1 MLSGIQLFL
10 EKNRKW
16 LFGFLLIVIIIPFVF
31 TIGSM
36 PGLGYGKKKHA
47 FKLFGHDLNDPKQ
60 VEAIVRD
67 GALSIALQTGSEE
80 NVWMESAQGY
90 AFHRLVL
97 LSVVHA
103 LRLPAPSDDQLNKF
117 IKTRPL
123 FWDENQTF
131 QPKLYN
137 AYLNK
142 WSKRFGKTQSLRQL
156 LVEDCLCER
165 VKSILSESNFVLPK
179 ECETL
184 FKQRNASYQLDYVSV
199 KNDVA
204 LPSELAEDELKSFF
218 EENKGD
224 YRVDRKVKVALL
236 FFDAKKHRSDLPIV
250 SDQILKHYFE
260 AHAKDFSTES
270 EVSFESVKPEVQKRC
285 EAEQLRG
292 MAENCATQFVMAVY
306 DKNIRWQSPEWEQLL
321 AENNVR
327 IIDTLPA
334 YEKDALPSKKGLKKE
349 ILLSAFDLDKEHFL
363 SDPMSV
369 KNGYV
374 VLALKECFDPYYP
387 NLDDVRERVVKD
399 CKVHIQNEI
408 FNKKVSNLQEQLNQS
423 SENSDKLLADHQLV
437 RCSMEPFSLNLA
449 VKDLLPLLP
458 PQEIFKFIKELE
470 TLPEGQWSSSFEGKN
485 KEKLLFFCKS
495 RSFSNSV
502 KQEELQEFEKSFK
515 RMKNTI
521 YSESLWREILENVMR
536 QVKTD

>member
-1 MLSGIQLFL
+1 
-10 EKNRKW
+10 
-16 LFGFLLIVIIIPFVF
+16 
-31 TIGSM
+31 
-36 PGLGYGKKKHA
+36 
-47 FKLFGHDLNDPKQ
+47 
-60 VEAIVRD
+60 
-67 GALSIALQTGSEE
+67 
-80 NVWMESAQGY
+80 
-90 AFHRLVL
+90 
-97 LSVVHA
+97 
-103 LRLPAPSDDQLNKF
+103 
-117 IKTRPL
+117 
-123 FWDENQTF
+123 
-131 QPKLYN
+131 
-137 AYLNK
+137 
-142 WSKRFGKTQSLRQL
+142 
-156 LVEDCLCER
+156 
-165 VKSILSESNFVLPK
+165 
-179 ECETL
+179 
-184 FKQRNASYQLDYVSV
+184 
-199 KNDVA
+199 
-204 LPSELAEDELKSFF
+204 
-218 EENKGD
+218 
-224 YRVDRKVKVALL
+224 
-236 FFDAKKHRSDLPIV
+236 
-250 SDQILKHYFE
+250 
-260 AHAKDFSTES
+260 
-270 EVSFESVKPEVQKRC
+270 
-285 EAEQLRG
+285 